1 MGQATIKVEGTDPQ
15 LEFWLAP
22 ERFRAFVGGVGS
34 GKTYAGVLEILRQP
48 PGCRGAVL
56 APTYRMLMDAT
67 LDTLFKLFDKGN
79 LIESWSKSEMR
90 MELTNGTD
98 IIFRSA
104 DDPERLRGPNL
115 SWFFLDEA
123 AMMPE
128 MVWDIMIGRLR
139 VDPGRAWATTTPKG
153 MNWLHKLFVRERRE
167 GYRMVQCSSY
177 SNTYLPKY
185 FLDSLEGK
193 YTSSFKDQE
202 LMGEFVDWVN
212 SPAYESF
219 HRPLHVQKNLMNE
232 YRERL
237 PLKLCC
243 DFNARCMVWP
253 VVQVN
258 GRQPRVLTEI
268 AQVGTTSIP
277 KMIQEF
283 RMMFPNHPGGLQI
296 YGDASAFS
304 LGHQTGQTS
313 YDLIVEELRKFH
325 YPSLVDIM
333 VPKTNPSVRSSVNS
347 MNQVLRGAGEWLP
360 LMIDESCEMLI
371 RDCSFVE
378 WDEKGTDLL
387 KITNPDDDRS
397 TLTHAMD
404 ALRYWASLDSPV
416 ATSYVTA
423 EDDHFGKMNTTEA
436 RRRWMSKLKGE
447 EPTAEGIFGLD
458 LI

>member
-1 MGQATIKVEGTDPQ
+1 MPQATIKVEGTDPQ
-15 LEFWLAP
+15 LDFWLAP

-48 PGCRGAVL
+48 PGTRGAVL

-67 LDTLFKLFDKGN
+67 LDTLHKIFDQGN
-79 LIESWSKSEMR
+79 LIKSWSKSEMR
-90 MELTNGTD
+90 MVLQNDID

-128 MVWDIMIGRLR
+128 LVWDIMIGRLR
-139 VDPGRAWATTTPKG
+139 VDPGRAWCTTTPKG
-153 MNWLHKLFVRERRE
+153 MNWLHKVFVKERRS
-167 GYRMVQCSSY
+167 GYRLVQCSTH

-185 FLDSLEGK
+185 FLDSLESK
-193 YTSSFKDQE
+193 YKGSWKDQE

-212 SPAYESF
+212 SPAYEAF
-219 HRPLHVQKNLMNE
+219 HRPLHVHKNLMEE
-232 YRERL
+232 YRDRL

-258 GRQPRVLTEI
+258 GRQPRVLMEI
-268 AQVGTTSIP
+268 AQVGRTSIP
-277 KMIQEF
+277 KMVQEF
-283 RMMFPNHPGGLQI
+283 RLAFPGHSGGVQV
-296 YGDASAFS
+296 YGDATAFN
-304 LGHQTGQTS
+304 LGAQTGQNS
-313 YDLIVEELRKFH
+313 YDLIVEELRGH
-325 YPSLVDIM
+325 PSTVDIM

-347 MNQVLRGAGEWLP
+347 MNAVFRGTGEWEP
-360 LMIDESCEMLI
+360 LMIDETCDMVI
-371 RDCSFVE
+371 RDCAFVE
-378 WDEKGTDLL
+378 WDEKGTNLL
-387 KITNPDDDRS
+387 KITDPEDDRS

-404 ALRYWASLDSPV
+404 ALRYWASLDSPL
-416 ATSYVTA
+416 ATTYISRE
-423 EDDHFGKMNTTEA
+423 EDSFREPTSSEA
-436 RRRWMSKLKGE
+436 RRRWMRQLKGE
-447 EPTAEGIFGLD
+447 EPTADGIFGLD